1 MKFARK
7 FTVVPLTSIE
17 TPAGTDI
24 NNTLL
29 SSLRINANPD
39 DKIKVYN
46 QALTKLRELST
57 EINQN
62 DNMKQILD
70 DFYTTVSKN
79 NIEKVQSAQDIEKQ
93 IKEVETEAVKIEAA
107 QNLKDYSKSEFNS
120 VQFQKKPE
128 FIPPL
133 TAPTIKP
140 KTLKKRVKKEDPNE
154 EIYNQAE
161 SINKSD
167 EELET
172 TKKKK
177 LSKTERAADKT
188 KKLFDEFDKNAI
200 ETTLRPRTNT
210 LNYIVASE

>member
-7 FTVVPLTSIE
+7 FTVVPLASIE

-39 DKIKVYN
+39 DKIKIYN
-46 QALTKLRELST
+46 QALSKLRELST

-79 NIEKVQSAQDIEKQ
+79 NLEKVQSVQDIEKQ

-107 QNLKDYSKSEFNS
+107 QNLKDYSKSEFNT

-128 FIPPL
+128 FIPP
-133 TAPTIKP
+133 PPPPI
-140 KTLKKRVKKEDPNE
+140 KTLKKRVKKEEVPEMN
-154 EIYNQAE
+154 NQAD

-167 EELET
+167 EESET

-177 LSKTERAADKT
+177 HLKTDKTEQKT

-200 ETTLRPRTNT
+200 ESTLRPRANT
-210 LNYIVASE
+210 FNYIVASE

>member
-39 DKIKVYN
+39 DKIKIYN
-46 QALTKLRELST
+46 QALSKLRELST

-79 NIEKVQSAQDIEKQ
+79 NLEKVQSVQDIEKQ

-107 QNLKDYSKSEFNS
+107 QNLKDYSKSEFNT

-128 FIPPL
+128 FIPP
-133 TAPTIKP
+133 PPPI
-140 KTLKKRVKKEDPNE
+140 KTLKKRVKKEEVPEMN
-154 EIYNQAE
+154 NQAD

-167 EELET
+167 EESET

-177 LSKTERAADKT
+177 HLKTDKTEQKT

-200 ETTLRPRTNT
+200 ESTLRPRANT
-210 LNYIVASE
+210 FNYIVASE

>member
-7 FTVVPLTSIE
+7 FTVVPLTSIK
-17 TPAGTDI
+17 TPASTDI
-24 NNTLL
+24 NSTLL

-39 DKIKVYN
+39 DKIEIYN
-46 QALTKLRELST
+46 QALSKLRKLST

-62 DNMKQILD
+62 NNMKQILD

-107 QNLKDYSKSEFNS
+107 QNLKDYSKSEFNT

-128 FIPPL
+128 FIPP
-133 TAPTIKP
+133 PPPPPI
-140 KTLKKRVKKEDPNE
+140 KTLKKRVKKEEVPEMN
-154 EIYNQAE
+154 NQAD

-167 EELET
+167 EESET

-177 LSKTERAADKT
+177 HLKTDKTEQKT

-200 ETTLRPRTNT
+200 ESTLRPRANT
-210 LNYIVASE
+210 FNYIVASE